1 VAGVYGGCFGVSI
14 DILHLFLRRKAG
26 DGDAI
31 GGGMWI
37 GGRSFEKSSH
47 LLVEPLGKMAF
58 LSTIWGHNRGAHC
71 HQKAAAFYYSCCL
84 LLFRKAFAGIKVIKL
99 ASKPSYVSTR
109 SRESDKSEY
118 TATPHNLKP

>member
-1 VAGVYGGCFGVSI
+1 MTVSLFFVRSRLIRTSFSVAGVYGGCFGVSI

-71 HQKAAAFYYSCCL
+71 HLKAAALRSPTEPF
-84 LLFRKAFAGIKVIKL
+84 VTL
-99 ASKPSYVSTR
+99 A
-109 SRESDKSEY
+109 
-118 TATPHNLKP
+118 